1 MVMMKKISA
10 FIAAALHGV
19 HTQKLIFRFQVWKKV
34 ELFHLNKNLKLVV
47 FGILAWLI
55 PFIASWPMYSPQG
68 EPLFDIFFI
77 KTILIV
83 VGSVVAVFLLLVYF
97 KSVEKYF
104 VKEGIIVGVVW
115 LVINWVLDIVVLV
128 PMAGWSLSTYFAQIG
143 LRYLVMPI
151 MSIAIGYAIEMK
163 TKY

>member
-1 MVMMKKISA
+1 
-10 FIAAALHGV
+10 
-19 HTQKLIFRFQVWKKV
+19 
-34 ELFHLNKNLKLVV
+34 
-47 FGILAWLI
+47 
-55 PFIASWPMYSPQG
+55 
-68 EPLFDIFFI
+68 
-77 KTILIV
+77 